1 MRSAFHII
9 NEPKAGGILIVADH
23 ASNFV
28 PSELNLGLSQDQLNT
43 HIAWDIGVVTVA
55 ERLCAEFDFAAF
67 LGDVSRLV
75 VDCNRERDVGSV
87 IPTYSDDIA
96 ITGNALT
103 AEQREERLVTYYD
116 RYHIALSQLLKSHR
130 PALILS
136 LHSFTPMLR
145 SNTAQMRPWEIG
157 VLYNEHETASRLMIK
172 HLEHHGLY
180 VGDQQPYSGK
190 YLNATM
196 NRHAESNEIPY
207 IGIEMRQD
215 LVMNDAGIDR
225 FVRILG
231 QGCNKIAKTLASQ

>member
-1 MRSAFHII
+1 MRSTSHII
-9 NEPKAGGILIVADH
+9 GEPKPDGILIVADH

-28 PSELNLGLSQDQLNT
+28 PDEIKLGLSQDQLNT
-43 HIAWDIGVVTVA
+43 HIAWDIGVATVS
-55 ERLCAEFDFAAF
+55 ECLCAEFGFTAF
-67 LGDVSRLV
+67 LGGVSRLV

-116 RYHIALSQLLKSHR
+116 PYQNALSQLLKSHR

-145 SNTAQMRPWEIG
+145 SNTAQTRPWEIG
-157 VLYNEHETASRLMIK
+157 VLYNEYEMASRLMIK

-190 YLNATM
+190 QLNATM
-196 NRHAESNEIPY
+196 NKHAEGNEIPY

-215 LVMNDAGIDR
+215 LLMNDAGIDR

-231 QGCNKIAKTLASQ
+231 QGCNKIAKTLTTE